1 MGSQRSNRIAKLYSA
16 SEDLDGAGQANV
28 SDFRPSDRGWYL
40 LRFASGFS
48 GAQFDLS
55 SDKIIPADYNDG
67 GKADTSVFRDG
78 AWYLQRSTASFTGV
92 AFDAA
97 NDKPVP
103 NAFVP

>member
-28 SDFRPSDRGWYL
+28 SDFRPSDRVWYL

-48 GAQFDLS
+48 AAQFGLN
-55 SDKIIPADYNDG
+55 SDKIIPADYEGD
-67 GKADTSVFRDG
+67 GKADIAVFRDG
-78 AWYLQRSTASFTGV
+78 AWYLQRSTAGFTGV
-92 AFDAA
+92 QFGTAM
-97 NDKPVP
+97 DKTVL

>member
-1 MGSQRSNRIAKLYSA
+1 M
-16 SEDLDGAGQANV
+16 
-28 SDFRPSDRGWYL
+28 

-48 GAQFDLS
+48 AAQFGLS
-55 SDKIIPADYNDG
+55 SDKIVPADYEGD
-67 GKADTSVFRDG
+67 GKADISVFRDG

-97 NDKPVP
+97 NDKPLP